1 MKCLL
6 LLLNKEFAGKCGET
20 YSGIYR
26 QEILTCATTGMSLED
41 VMLSGISQ
49 SQNDKCVI
57 AFTGRSQI
65 CRQRNGKVVVW
76 GRGWGEG
83 ESVFNGCSYTFARW
97 KEFCEWRVWW
107 LNTVNRGDPGTLQVW
122 TAWVYL
128 YMDFFNKYTVDTP
141 LPPIGMGFTSTDSTN
156 HWLKFSSVVGSIC
169 GCGTTE
175 TEDQLHH
182 IILSKGAEHPWIWIS
197 TGAAETNPPQSQRA
211 WMTELYSSSQTV
223 EMVNFMRGTLSQ
235 F

>member
-128 YMDFFNKYTVDTP
+128 YMDFFNKYTVDPP
-141 LPPIGMGFTSTDSTN
+141 LPPRGMGFTSTD
-156 HWLKFSSVVGSIC
+156 
-169 GCGTTE
+169 TE
-175 TEDQLHH
+175 
-182 IILSKGAEHPWIWIS
+182 G
-197 TGAAETNPPQSQRA
+197 
-211 WMTELYSSSQTV
+211 
-223 EMVNFMRGTLSQ
+223 
-235 F
+235 